1 MNQEREILNNN
12 DVVTVLKHDDGRFNS
27 GNTLKA
33 LQLLAEYEEY
43 ITAQTKT
50 NNSEIFSQGIECEVL
65 RQHHNSKSW
74 RKGKIRFVIQFE
86 PEETS
91 NNAISNSLDDIRDRV

>member
-1 MNQEREILNNN
+1 MNKEREILNND
-12 DVVTVLKHDDGRFNS
+12 DVVSVFKHDDGRFDS
-27 GNTLKA
+27 GNTLKTS
-33 LQLLAEYEEY
+33 QLLAEYEEY
-43 ITAQTKT
+43 IEEHTET

-91 NNAISNSLDDIRDRV
+91 NNAISSSLDDIRDRA